1 MNIIVTG
8 SGGVLGKPIIQR
20 LYREG
25 HSIYGLDRIGGYRS
39 KKIDIFDLSGMSD
52 YFQSVKPQRVY
63 HLASVVGRVNSESQ
77 AYHSVNVSVLG
88 TVQVA
93 HLCLKHNAEMIF
105 FSTSEIY
112 GNVDLEKY
120 SAIGLD
126 QEDLPAEPINAYG
139 TAKLMAEKYLLYL
152 QRVYGL
158 KLMIIRPFMIYGGE
172 HDSRFRSV
180 LSRFLWDLK
189 EGRESRL
196 DAGCHRS
203 WCYVDDFTEGVKDF
217 KEGIYNIGNSSE
229 LISIED
235 LYRRSVRISGMTPR
249 SKVSAD
255 PPNNITVRSKN
266 PNFARAERKLGFKA
280 KISLNDGLRREWSR
294 INGT

>member
-112 GNVDLEKY
+112 GNVDREKY

-139 TAKLMAEKYLLYL
+139 TAKLMAEQYLLYH
-152 QRVYGL
+152 L
-158 KLMIIRPFMIYGGE
+158 KHEKPQKI
-172 HDSRFRSV
+172 
-180 LSRFLWDLK
+180 
-189 EGRESRL
+189 
-196 DAGCHRS
+196 
-203 WCYVDDFTEGVKDF
+203 
-217 KEGIYNIGNSSE
+217 
-229 LISIED
+229 
-235 LYRRSVRISGMTPR
+235 
-249 SKVSAD
+249 
-255 PPNNITVRSKN
+255 
-266 PNFARAERKLGFKA
+266 FA
-280 KISLNDGLRREWSR
+280 SHPR
-294 INGT
+294 IN